1 MKKIFIWG
9 ALLTFN
15 LILAQSPNT
24 SEDIKV
30 QTRKTVETFFKY
42 FDEKDP
48 EKIASVVAENVD
60 WYIFE
65 SKKFPWTGK
74 RTKRSEIPTVF
85 KTLFSYFNEG
95 KDVVKPESF
104 MVDGNEAAVFLVLGR
119 EFKSSGKSFSMLVA
133 IHFKVENGLITKF
146 CLYEQTP
153 ILEKAFEK

>member
-1 MKKIFIWG
+1 MKKIFILG
-9 ALLTFN
+9 LLLIFN
-15 LILAQSPNT
+15 LISAQTAQTP
-24 SEDIKV
+24 EDIKN

-48 EKIASVVAENVD
+48 ERIASVVAENVD

-74 RTKRSEIPTVF
+74 RTKRSEIPAVF